1 MGGLHS
7 RGAGKRQSGAH
18 DKGVW
23 AIVAVNRWRKRTV
36 GA

>member
-1 MGGLHS
+1 MNWLSAFGLVE
-7 RGAGKRQSGAH
+7 
-18 DKGVW
+18 GVW